1 MNVGS
6 KVICSP
12 QTLCVTDYKVA
23 APMRGTVIWVHP
35 KGRFVRVA
43 FDFPHKLN
51 CHRIV
56 ESFFTQDVRCAG
68 RQ

>member
-1 MNVGS
+1 MNVGR

-12 QTLCVTDYKVA
+12 LTLRSTDYKTA

-51 CHRIV
+51 SYRIV
-56 ESFFTQDVRCAG
+56 ENFFPQELR
-68 RQ
+68 